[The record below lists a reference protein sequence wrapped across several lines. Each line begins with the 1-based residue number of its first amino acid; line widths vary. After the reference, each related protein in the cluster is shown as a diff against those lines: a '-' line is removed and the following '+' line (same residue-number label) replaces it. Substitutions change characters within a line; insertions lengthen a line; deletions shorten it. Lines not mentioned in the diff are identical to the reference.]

1 MMNNKVLRIVFTICM
16 GVITISLHAKSIGKV
31 TSPDGNLTV
40 TVSLSKT
47 GRPYFTLHR
56 GAEMILD
63 KSQMGMKLKS
73 GDFYQNFKVLS
84 SKRDRKDETWQQPW
98 GEERNVRNHDTEL
111 SVNLQ
116 EKCGAKRLLTL
127 VFRVFNDGMGF
138 RYVFPKQHNLK
149 NFVIMDEMTE
159 MTLPT
164 DNDAWTIPVE
174 GTEFLE
180 ALWTKE
186 KMSTK
191 PRVYTPITMEVKD
204 DLYLVVHEANLTDY
218 ATLNYEAKANGK
230 GGVTMKS
237 ELTPW
242 STGELV
248 FASAP
253 FKSPWRTVIVGSK
266 PADLIASRLML
277 NLNDPCKIEDT
288 SWLETGKYVGIWWGM
303 HMEDYT
309 WGQGEK
315 HGANTANTK
324 RYIDFAAENGFKGVL
339 VEGWNEGW
347 DGDWGSNGDLFS
359 FTKAYPDYD
368 LPGLQQYAMNKGVRL
383 IAHNETSGGAKN
395 YEAQLEDAFAL
406 YHSLGIKAVKTGY
419 VNRLMDKKELQ
430 HSQYGIRHYRKV
442 IETAAKYQ
450 LMIVN
455 HEPAMPTGLRRTY
468 PNLVSAEGTR
478 GQEYNAW
485 SQDGGN
491 PPYHICIL
499 PFTRQLA
506 GPIDFT
512 PGIFDFKNKVYPKT
526 HPQTTLTKQLAEY
539 IVIYSPWQMAADM
552 IENYKDQ
559 PALTFIKSVPTNW
572 QQTLVL
578 NADIGKYITIARKER
593 GTDDWYIGGV
603 TDKNARDMVLDLK
616 FLDQDG
622 VYKAMIYQDGPGAD
636 YRTNPYPMTITQQ
649 KVKASDQLNLHLAPS
664 GGFAIQ
670 LCKIK

>member
-1 MMNNKVLRIVFTICM
+1 MMNNMVLRIVFMICM
-16 GVITISLHAKSIGKV
+16 GVITTSLHAKSIGKV

-84 SKRDRKDETWQQPW
+84 SKCDRKDETWQQPW
-98 GEERNVRNHDTEL
+98 GEETEVRNHYNEL

-116 EKCGAKRLLTL
+116 EKRGAKRLLTL

-138 RYVFPKQHNLK
+138 RYVFPKQPNLK

-159 MTLPT
+159 MALPT

-204 DLYLVVHEANLTDY
+204 DLYLVFHEANLTDY
-218 ATLNYEAKANGK
+218 AMLNYEAKANGK

-419 VNRLMDKKELQ
+419 VKKLMDKKELQ

-468 PNLVSAEGTR
+468 PNLISAEGTR

-485 SQDGGN
+485 SKDGGN

-512 PGIFDFKNKVYPKT
+512 PGIFNFKNKVYPKT

-603 TDKNARDMVLDLK
+603 TDENARDMVLDLK

-649 KVKASDQLNLHLAPS
+649 MVKASDQLNLHLAPS

>member
-1 MMNNKVLRIVFTICM
+1 MIRNKVARIVFTMCM
-16 GVITISLHAKSIGKV
+16 GVVMANLQAKTTDKV
-31 TSPDGNLTV
+31 VSPDGRLTV
-40 TVSLSKT
+40 TAGVSKT

-56 GAEMILD
+56 GSELILD
-63 KSQMGMKLKS
+63 KSQLGMKLKS

-84 SKRDRKDETWQQPW
+84 FKRDKKDETWQQPW
-98 GEERNVRNHDTEL
+98 GEETQVRNQYNEL
-111 SVNLQ
+111 SMNLQ
-116 EKCGAKRLLTL
+116 EKRGQKRLLTL

-138 RYVFPKQHNLK
+138 RYVFPKQPNLK
-149 NFVIMDEMTE
+149 DFVIMDELTE
-159 MTLPT
+159 MALPT
-164 DNDAWTIPVE
+164 DNEAWTMPTD
-174 GTEFLE
+174 GTEYLE
-180 ALWTKE
+180 ALWTKA

-191 PRVYTPITMEVKD
+191 PLVYTPITMEVSD
-204 DLYLVVHEANLTDY
+204 DLYLVFHEANLTDY
-218 ATLNYEAKANGK
+218 ATLNYRAHADGK
-230 GGVTMKS
+230 GGVKMKS

-253 FKSPWRTVIVGSK
+253 FKSPWRTVVVGKK
-266 PADLIASRLML
+266 PADLITSRLML
-277 NLNDPCKIEDT
+277 NLNEPCKIKDT

-303 HMEDYT
+303 HMKDYT
-309 WGQGEK
+309 WSQGEK
-315 HGANTANTK
+315 HGATTANTK
-324 RYIDFAAENGFKGVL
+324 RYIDFAARHGFKGVL

-347 DGDWGSNGDLFS
+347 DGDWTKNGHLFS

-368 LPGLQQYAMNKGVRL
+368 LHGLQQYAMSKGVRL
-383 IAHNETSGGAKN
+383 IAHNETGGAAKN
-395 YEAQLEDAFAL
+395 YENQLEEAFAL
-406 YHSLGIKAVKTGY
+406 YHSLGIKAIKTGY
-419 VNRLMDKKELQ
+419 VNPLMDHRELQ

-450 LMIVN
+450 IMVVN
-455 HEPAMPTGLRRTY
+455 HEPAMPTGLQRTY
-468 PNLVSAEGTR
+468 PNLVSGEGVR

-485 SQDGGN
+485 SDDGGN

-512 PGIFDFKNKVYPKT
+512 PGIFNFENKAVPNT
-526 HPQTTLTKQLAEY
+526 HPQTTLAKQLAEY

-559 PALTFIKSVPTNW
+559 PALTFITSVPTNW
-572 QQTLVL
+572 QKTLVL
-578 NADIGKYITIARKER
+578 NAEIGKYITTARKER

-603 TDKNARDMVLDLK
+603 TDEEARDMVLALD
-616 FLDQDG
+616 FLDEDG

-636 YRTNPYPMTITQQ
+636 YRTNPYPITITRQ
-649 KVKASDQLNLHLAPS
+649 KVTASDKLKLHLAPS